1 METGIRVLLLTA
13 ALLSLPGC
21 AVRNWIH
28 HRSEVRAERAAAKEE
43 AAKAE
48 QEQDDTDAAPPRV
61 IDPDVE
67 RRKIVVPRIKSSNVE
82 LGLDYGALSVEDFG
96 TNPVYGLTAAYHVTE
111 DFFFQ
116 GEYGRSTAGRTSFET
131 LGGNIQL
138 LTSPERRFTYYNL
151 SLGYNFLPGEAF
163 LGRGIAMPSAF
174 YMLGGIGTTKFAGDE
189 RFTVNFGAGYR
200 VLPSDWIAVHITV
213 QDRVFKSDLLGVS
226 KLTNNIEARIGTTVF
241 F

>member
-28 HRSEVRAERAAAKEE
+28 HRSEVRADRAAARQE
-43 AAKAE
+43 AAEARQ
-48 QEQDDTDAAPPRV
+48 QEEDEDASPPRV
-61 IDPDVE
+61 IDPDVQ
-67 RRKIVVPRIKSSNVE
+67 RRRIVVPKIHSSNVE
-82 LGLDYGALSVEDFG
+82 LGLNYGALSVEDFG
-96 TNPVYGLTAAYHVTE
+96 TNPVYGITAAYHVTE

-131 LGGNIQL
+131 LGGDIQL

-174 YMLGGIGTTKFAGDE
+174 YLLGGIGSTKFAGDD

-213 QDRVFKSDLLGVS
+213 QDRVFSSDLLGTS